1 MLKRVHIVAIAAVV
15 AALCLAAT
23 QDGST
28 KAKAIPLKQR
38 DPAKAVEEEFTWMTK
53 LHHYTPLLAMRDRMV
68 EEIRK
73 VKAGKKSTNK
83 SAGWG
88 HSTQEQNGHLISVW
102 WFDTPRGKREV
113 YFDTGTLLSTP
124 GEVQRQESARAQY
137 VERMMPTLK
146 SDVEH
151 LTNR

>member
-1 MLKRVHIVAIAAVV
+1 MRGQVLTIIAIGTAAT
-15 AALCLAAT
+15 CLAAT

-28 KAKAIPLKQR
+28 KAKAIPLQQR
-38 DPAKAVEEEFTWMTK
+38 DAAKAVDEEFAWMTK
-53 LHHYTPLLAMRDRMV
+53 HYRYTPLLAMRDRMV
-68 EEIRK
+68 EEARK
-73 VKAGKKSTNK
+73 VIAGKKSTNR

-113 YFDTGTLLSTP
+113 YFDTGVLLSTP
-124 GEVQRQESARAQY
+124 GEVARQESARAHY
-137 VERMMPTLK
+137 MERMAPTLK
-146 SDVEH
+146 TQVEH